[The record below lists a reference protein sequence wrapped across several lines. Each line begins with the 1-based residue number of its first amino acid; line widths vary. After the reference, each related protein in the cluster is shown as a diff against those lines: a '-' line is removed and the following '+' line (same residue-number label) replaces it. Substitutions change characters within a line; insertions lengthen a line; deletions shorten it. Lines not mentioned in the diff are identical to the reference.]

1 VNRSWWSRVL
11 VAAGT
16 LTVLLCTGVPAW
28 SFFANGGDGMM
39 MMTTRDTVMMLLIPI
54 GVAVAVVGAGLAR
67 REPPTEEAVG
77 RWRAAPRRRL
87 AALIVLA
94 VAMIVDIS
102 KTSSLGFVIPGMRT
116 EYGISRSE
124 ASLLPVAALIGASTA
139 SLLWGW
145 ATDHVG
151 TRTMLF
157 LGGLG
162 FTGTAVCGAMPSFG
176 WNLLMCGLMGS
187 TAGGLVPVVFSL
199 TANLLDRSRV
209 AAVGAAIAGL
219 SAAGGYVLASNLAD
233 VLIPRY
239 GWRAMWLSGAGT
251 GVLLLVLCPLVPNW
265 AVTIRSRADRP
276 AAAVELQ
283 TAGRARRASLSGF
296 GLTAGFL
303 SLGYVTWLPTLLKS
317 AGLSGNQGTHLL
329 STQAW
334 LALPVVLV
342 LAVAMTRW
350 HYGTCVA
357 LLGLAA
363 AVVIPL
369 SALALALKWSG
380 PALTLSLGAV
390 VLLANTMIAAS
401 LSVTFVWYDGTAG
414 AAGPGVIAGASKF
427 GGLVGQPVMG
437 AVGGAPV
444 LLVAMAVAVAG
455 GTLAAGTAVQRTT
468 SPTPYE
474 PALALEP
481 G

>member
-1 VNRSWWSRVL
+1 MTGRPLWSGLL
-11 VAAGT
+11 VAVGT
-16 LTVLLCTGVPAW
+16 ATVLICTGLPAW
-28 SFFANGGDGMM
+28 SFFAGGGDGMA
-39 MMTTRDTVMMLLIPI
+39 MMTTRDTVMMLLIPV
-54 GVAVAVVGAGLAR
+54 GVAAAVVGAGLSR
-67 REPPTEEAVG
+67 REPPTDEAVG

-87 AALIVLA
+87 AALIVLG

-102 KTSSLGFVIPGMRT
+102 KTSSLGFVIPGMRA
-116 EYGISRSE
+116 EYGISRGE

-199 TANLLDRSRV
+199 TANLVDRSRV
-209 AAVGAAIAGL
+209 AAVGAAIAGV

-239 GWRAMWLSGAGT
+239 GWRALWLSGAGT
-251 GVLLLVLCPLVPNW
+251 GVLLLALCPLVPNW
-265 AVTIRSRADRP
+265 AVTVRERADRP
-276 AAAVELQ
+276 AAVDLR

-303 SLGYVTWLPTLLKS
+303 SLGYVTWLPTLLRS
-317 AGLSGNQGTHLL
+317 AGLSGDQGTRLL

-380 PALTLSLGAV
+380 PPLTLSLGAV

-414 AAGPGVIAGASKF
+414 ASGPGVIAGASKF

-455 GTLAAGTAVQRTT
+455 GTLAAGTAVRRTT
-468 SPTPYE
+468 AFPYE